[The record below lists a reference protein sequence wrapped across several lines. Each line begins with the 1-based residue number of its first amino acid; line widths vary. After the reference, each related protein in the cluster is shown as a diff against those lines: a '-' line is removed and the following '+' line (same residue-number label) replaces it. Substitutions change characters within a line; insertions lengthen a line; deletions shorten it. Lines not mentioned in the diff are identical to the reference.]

1 MSKDTIKKYLKEW
14 SEDEDPLQELAELVG
29 KGGKL
34 PNPQIAKFLKTTY
47 DVSKKTKVLTPKQ
60 VMDMLEDH
68 NFHTEMAMLEA
79 AYKKN
84 KAAVSALIDIAKMHN
99 KIGSMPTDLSSLRS
113 YVTGSKYWNGIDGK
127 RNSQIPLSKDAMR
140 IAKKHLDKKQYDEFT
155 GAFRQLL

>member
-1 MSKDTIKKYLKEW
+1 MSKELLKKYLKEW

-34 PNPQIAKFLKTTY
+34 PNAQIAKFLKTTY

-127 RNSQIPLSKDAMR
+127 RNSELTLSKDAMR
-140 IAKKHLDKKQYDEFT
+140 IAKKHLDKKQYAEFT
-155 GAFRQLL
+155 SAFRQLL

>member
-1 MSKDTIKKYLKEW
+1 MNKEIMKKYLKEW

-47 DVSKKTKVLTPKQ
+47 GVSKETKVLTPKQ

-84 KAAVSALIDIAKMHN
+84 KAAVAALIDIAKIHN

-127 RNSQIPLSKDAMR
+127 RNSELTLGKDAMR

>member
-1 MSKDTIKKYLKEW
+1 
-14 SEDEDPLQELAELVG
+14 
-29 KGGKL
+29 
-34 PNPQIAKFLKTTY
+34 LKTTY